1 MRSLWRRWKRRG
13 KNPPLRRRLLSS
25 QRGKMNSPLE
35 SCATFLAGRSLRALG
50 LLLLP
55 SPPRPLTHP
64 KQRRQGRRP
73 CPRAKG
79 QREEGGKVAP
89 SGGRWSERPRGRA
102 QGRRL
107 AAAGTPPACSR
118 GLVLPAARTAR
129 HGTARL
135 LQNRVP
141 AAGQLRPAVISKA
154 MPLKGG
160 SAPLG
165 FAPLFPSPRYDV
177 TRRSAWGNG
186 GAPNTAEPQA
196 RALHLRPHLH
206 KPEPHPAPR

>member
-1 MRSLWRRWKRRG
+1 MGTRSG
-13 KNPPLRRRLLSS
+13 DIDP
-25 QRGKMNSPLE
+25 
-35 SCATFLAGRSLRALG
+35 SLVQHLMHKTG
-50 LLLLP
+50 DSIDEMIDIL
-55 SPPRPLTHP
+55 
-64 KQRRQGRRP
+64 
-73 CPRAKG
+73 
-79 QREEGGKVAP
+79 VAP

-206 KPEPHPAPR
+206 KPEPHPAPRRAPGPLSPPLLRPHTA